1 MPEMPIE
8 MVPPSERS
16 PRDAGRTKGLDDPTP
31 HGRLKRFMC
40 HKTSQRP
47 IHDARSAYRENGS
60 LPTTF
65 RERSRQEVGGV
76 WSQHCAAASVPGCP
90 SSFSKDRRGNE
101 YRGLPLPRRLEE
113 GTRLTNLFGVS
124 RISATRHSTG
134 TRFGPKRCS
143 LLISLGRGGANLP
156 PVRFQRHPDGT
167 TGDLRVNR
175 DRSNG
180 SVGKKES
187 KQARSRTGQES
198 MNWWVGD
205 ESYAYCPLCL
215 CVIYVRGG

>member
-1 MPEMPIE
+1 MPGLLTERMGHFPRPFVRE
-8 MVPPSERS
+8 AAKRWAVCGASTVPQRRYRGVHQAS
-16 PRDAGRTKGLDDPTP
+16 A
-31 HGRLKRFMC
+31 
-40 HKTSQRP
+40 KTGGGTNIGDS
-47 IHDARSAYRENGS
+47 
-60 LPTTF
+60 
-65 RERSRQEVGGV
+65 RSRAV
-76 WSQHCAAASVPGCP
+76 WKKAQDSLTCSGLAEISV
-90 SSFSKDRRGNE
+90 
-101 YRGLPLPRRLEE
+101 
-113 GTRLTNLFGVS
+113 
-124 RISATRHSTG
+124 TRHSTG